1 MPEPQARA
9 GARYAV
15 TVLTAMNLL
24 NYIDRYVPSANKDLI
39 KAELHLTDTQTSLP
53 LTAFVWVYMI
63 ASPLFGGLAD
73 RWSRPKLIAAGVA
86 LWSLATA
93 GAALAQD
100 FWGFLGARALV
111 GIGEAAYATLAP
123 PLLAEFFPPE
133 RRNRVLTFFY
143 LAIPVG
149 AALGF
154 AIGGVTGAHYG
165 WRAAFLVCG
174 LPGILA
180 ALFALRIRDPREAL
194 TSGHAPGVAGGP
206 STSPGA
212 MSPEVA
218 PAAWP
223 EALRLLRGNAI
234 YVCAVGGYT
243 AVTFAQGAMADW
255 FPSYLVRYPHL
266 DEGQAGSIVG
276 GITVVA
282 GIGGTALGGWL
293 ADKAASWTRQPYLGL
308 SAVSMAVAAC
318 LAAALFCA
326 PADQPM
332 LIYVLMFGAS
342 FFLWFYNGPINA
354 LIANATA
361 APLRA
366 RAFALS
372 ILCIHLLGDALS
384 PTIVGLVSDGVGDL
398 RTAMFLVPVAMAVGA
413 LVWARGWR
421 RLPELAVAT

>member
-1 MPEPQARA
+1 MQDTQGRA

-24 NYIDRYVPSANKDLI
+24 NYVDRYVPSANKDLI
-39 KAELHLTDTQTSLP
+39 KADLHLSDTQTSLP

-63 ASPLFGGLAD
+63 ASPAFGGLAD

-93 GAALAQD
+93 GAALAHD
-100 FWGFLGARALV
+100 FWGFLGARAFV
-111 GIGEAAYATLAP
+111 GVGEAAYATLAP

-133 RRNRVLTFFY
+133 RRNRILTLFY

-174 LPGILA
+174 LPGLA
-180 ALFALRIRDPREAL
+180 AAALALRIRDPRETAA
-194 TSGHAPGVAGGP
+194 APE
-206 STSPGA
+206 PGA
-212 MSPEVA
+212 PEVT

-223 EALRLLRGNAI
+223 DALRLLRGNAI
-234 YVCAVGGYT
+234 YVCAVAGYT

-266 DEGQAGSIVG
+266 DEGHAGTIVG

-293 ADKAASWTRQPYLGL
+293 ADKASAWTRQPYLGL
-308 SAVSMAVAAC
+308 SAVSMAVATVFAT
-318 LAAALFCA
+318 LLFCV
-326 PADQPM
+326 PDDQPT
-332 LIYVLMFGAS
+332 LIYAMMFGAS

-354 LIANATA
+354 LIANATD

-384 PTIVGLVSDGVGDL
+384 PTVVGLVSDAVGEL
-398 RTAMFLVPVAMAVGA
+398 RPAMFMVPVAMAIGA
-413 LVWARGWR
+413 VVWARGWR
-421 RLPELAVAT
+421 RLPELAT